1 MLRPWLEDKY
11 GLVEMTI
18 KAMNQE
24 WPIQQG
30 GDAFAAP
37 RNKQEIEAVG
47 EGLPSKAEALA
58 EILQRSIRPKHGLR
72 ANVPCESPT

>member
-11 GLVEMTI
+11 GLVEITI
-18 KAMNQE
+18 KARIRNG
-24 WPIQQG
+24 PYNKR

-37 RNKQEIEAVG
+37 RNKQEVEAVG

-58 EILQRSIRPKHGLR
+58 EILKRLIRPKHGLR
-72 ANVPCESPT
+72 ANVPCKSPT